1 MVESNPAFSA
11 KENLRLLKIEFVV
24 KLSAS
29 ACFTLGD
36 MIAVDWPESFLG
48 TCRC

>member
-11 KENLRLLKIEFVV
+11 KENVRLLKVEFVA

-29 ACFTLGD
+29 ACCTLGD
-36 MIAVDWPESFLG
+36 MITFDWPESFLG